1 MSAQWLPLQK
11 YWRLNE
17 RCYGDLEGKKREDV
31 AKEVDDDQVKSG
43 EEALMF
49 RRLP

>member
-1 MSAQWLPLQK
+1 MGSASK

-31 AKEVDDDQVKSG
+31 AKEVGDDQVKIW
-43 EEALMF
+43 
-49 RRLP
+49 RRSFDVPPPP